1 MVNIATVEEL
11 TCIDT
16 IVILDASNSSQGG
29 TFSASWN
36 GIGID
41 GNSEFVQ
48 TINNPG
54 TYELVVTNTDNGCT
68 QSASVTVAENV
79 QPPVFSVDGNRF
91 LSCETG
97 TTELNIQFSA
107 PINQFSIVWTD
118 PDGSTISNAELD
130 RTLDQTGTYTILIT
144 DLINGCSSLETLSI
158 ASDPGGPT
166 NALFEIENPTCF
178 GEDNGTI
185 SILSVIGGVE
195 PFVFSFDNDNFSTSN
210 QIGRLVGG
218 TYPIS
223 IQDANGCSWS
233 TEISLIEP
241 NQFVVDLGSDEEIL
255 LGDSLRLNGEFSNP
269 VDTFF
274 WNDPSFLSCV
284 NCTNPFARPV
294 NTTQVI
300 LTAIDTNGCES
311 SDVIL
316 LSVDK
321 ERNVFIPSAFSP
333 NGDGVNDRFT
343 VLGGNGIQEIEFIQ
357 VFNRWGALVF
367 EQKEFPPNA
376 TPLGWDGTFNG
387 EPAETGVYVFQV
399 NVIFVDGFE
408 KFYQGDVTILR

>member
-1 MVNIATVEEL
+1 M
-11 TCIDT
+11 
-16 IVILDASNSSQGG
+16 
-29 TFSASWN
+29 
-36 GIGID
+36 
-41 GNSEFVQ
+41 
-48 TINNPG
+48 
-54 TYELVVTNTDNGCT
+54 
-68 QSASVTVAENV
+68 
-79 QPPVFSVDGNRF
+79 
-91 LSCETG
+91 
-97 TTELNIQFSA
+97 
-107 PINQFSIVWTD
+107 
-118 PDGSTISNAELD
+118 
-130 RTLDQTGTYTILIT
+130 
-144 DLINGCSSLETLSI
+144 
-158 ASDPGGPT
+158 
-166 NALFEIENPTCF
+166 
-178 GEDNGTI
+178 
-185 SILSVIGGVE
+185 
-195 PFVFSFDNDNFSTSN
+195 
-210 QIGRLVGG
+210 
-218 TYPIS
+218 
-223 IQDANGCSWS
+223 
-233 TEISLIEP
+233 
-241 NQFVVDLGSDEEIL
+241 VDLGDDEEIL
-255 LGDSLRLNGEFSNP
+255 LGEGIQLNGAFSNP

-274 WNDPSFLSCV
+274 WNDTSFLSCV
-284 NCTNPFARPV
+284 TCTNPFANPI
-294 NTTQVI
+294 NTSQVI